1 MERIDADQHAEW
13 PIARVAWRRQLD
25 DVRRV
30 LSVYGVD
37 QVRGVAPPPPR
48 SSRGVAIV
56 LEPRSV
62 GRMPGTD
69 RTLSAHGTAAA
80 LRACRCAGHRVGR
93 NPRRRAPARLPRIA
107 RRPRFDT
114 IAVGAGPSEA
124 RRDAVFGSPGELWMS
139 LWRTAV
145 LWAVALAVFRL
156 VGKRTL
162 GKMGA
167 FDFAVIIMMGDPI
180 MLLNAMEGRLR
191 AIWAAVAA

>member
-1 MERIDADQHAEW
+1 M
-13 PIARVAWRRQLD
+13 
-25 DVRRV
+25 
-30 LSVYGVD
+30 
-37 QVRGVAPPPPR
+37 
-48 SSRGVAIV
+48 
-56 LEPRSV
+56 
-62 GRMPGTD
+62 
-69 RTLSAHGTAAA
+69 
-80 LRACRCAGHRVGR
+80 
-93 NPRRRAPARLPRIA
+93 
-107 RRPRFDT
+107 
-114 IAVGAGPSEA
+114 
-124 RRDAVFGSPGELWMS
+124 FGSPGELWMS